1 MARDLRAAIAERDEL
16 VRPYI
21 DRYDRAERDSR
32 ASVPL
37 RVKAAEQFVRV
48 AHRADQVF
56 AERVEEGLV
65 QYRRLMES
73 QVESRF

>member
-56 AERVEEGLV
+56 GERVEEGLV

>member
-1 MARDLRAAIAERDEL
+1 MAQDLRAAIAERDEF
-16 VRPYI
+16 VCRYM

-48 AHRADQVF
+48 AHKADQVYG
-56 AERVEEGLV
+56 ERVEEGLV
-65 QYRRLMES
+65 QYRRLMKS